1 LDESILRKLILRYS
15 QSKEQSAELL
25 RVVLARMGQH
35 DAAFNPITY
44 TVWFEYAAGVNAN
57 LNSALDQLLKT
68 KPRLTDDDL
77 WEMYQSH
84 VADVDPQAMHR
95 IGDDLQKVLV
105 ALANAAGNTG
115 DNADQFSAQLEALAA
130 GLQNLNGELM
140 TSVVNQAIEDTA
152 RMRNSAHALE
162 AEAKGSQS
170 EIQRL
175 QSELT
180 RVRDESLVD
189 ALTQVLNRK
198 GFDEKLT
205 CMIERPIAPGLTH
218 GLIMFDIDHFKMV
231 NDTHGHVMGDRVLQ
245 ALGEVLRSC
254 IPAGSSVHVAR
265 YGGEEFAMLVP
276 ESTVEECLRLAELVR
291 TRTKALKIR
300 DRRTQAVV
308 LTITVSGGLA
318 MWLQSEDAQTL
329 TMRADRALYQS
340 KQGGRNRITCA

>member
-1 LDESILRKLILRYS
+1 MDASLLRKLILRYS

-35 DAAFNPITY
+35 DAAFSPLTY
-44 TVWFEYAAGVNAN
+44 TVWFEYAAGMNAE
-57 LNSALDQLLKT
+57 LNSALDQLLAT

-95 IGDDLQKVLV
+95 IGDHLQKVLV
-105 ALANAAGNTG
+105 ALANAASNTG
-115 DNADQFSAQLEALAA
+115 DNADQFSAQLEALAS

-140 TSVVNQAIEDTA
+140 TSVVSQAIEGTA
-152 RMRNSAHALE
+152 RMRHSAQALE
-162 AEAKGSQS
+162 AQAKGSQS

-175 QSELT
+175 QSELI

-189 ALTQVLNRK
+189 ALTQVHNRK
-198 GFDEKLT
+198 GFDEKLAD
-205 CMIERPIAPGLTH
+205 MLLRPLSQGLVH
-218 GLIMFDIDHFKMV
+218 GLIMFDIDHFKRV

-245 ALGEVLRSC
+245 AVGEVLKSC
-254 IPAGSSVHVAR
+254 LPTASPSSVAR

-276 ESTVEECLRLAELVR
+276 QSTLNECQRLAELVR

-300 DRRTQAVV
+300 DRRTQEVV
-308 LTITVSGGLA
+308 LTITLSGGLA
-318 MWLQSEDAQTL
+318 VAQQGDDAQAL
-329 TMRADRALYQS
+329 IMRADRALYQS
-340 KQGGRNRITCA
+340 KQDGRDRITCV